1 MLPVRPAIGPHH
13 AGNGSQGTLYDRN
26 FVLMSKSI
34 RFFSLFATTL
44 LSLSLTAQV
53 GLVVEAK
60 VYQRPGVGPYVDV
73 NMALLGGTAVMK
85 PNERGFNQA
94 RVEVIT
100 IVEQEGA
107 IKAFSKTL
115 VLGQERTDSLAT
127 DIIHQEAFDLAP
139 GAYTLAIELRDQNST
154 DTTATRFNKPLAVG
168 ELPAGLD
175 ISEILL
181 AERIEKADNGERS
194 KYGYAPVPL
203 LTDYLPSSIG
213 SLEFYAEV
221 YNSDRY
227 FGTDSAY
234 LLTYQLESFEK
245 RTVVGAFKRNIR
257 SKGRP
262 VEPVIAAFDIGSL
275 PSGNYVVAIEVR
287 DRTGILLARRE
298 QMVQRNNPVSFAY
311 DMQAMQKMDLSHTF
325 AGAFNDRDSL
335 AQHIHSMRPIADP
348 LERKIIDDR
357 WKDRDMDQMR
367 RFFYSFW
374 ANRSADPEKAW
385 LEYRAQVIKVNKLFG
400 CRNKQGYETD
410 RGYVYLKYGAPNT
423 MMDRFNEMGTIPY
436 SIWHYYRVGPYSD
449 RRFVFYLPDLVTNC
463 FDMLHSDMPGEVQN
477 PQWNQILHSR
487 TTPVMG
493 VQTKDPNTIESDRVR
508 DFYNNPR

>member
-1 MLPVRPAIGPHH
+1 MMSRPLH
-13 AGNGSQGTLYDRN
+13 L
-26 FVLMSKSI
+26 
-34 RFFSLFATTL
+34 FSLFVAALFT
-44 LSLSLTAQV
+44 LSLSAQV
-53 GLVVEAK
+53 GLVVESK
-60 VYQRPGVGPYVDV
+60 VYQRPGIGPYVDV

-100 IVEQEGA
+100 IIEQAGA

-115 VLGQERTDSLAT
+115 VLGPERTDSLAV
-127 DIIHQEAFDLAP
+127 DIVHQEAFDLAP
-139 GAYTLAIELRDQNST
+139 GAYTLAIELRDQNNT
-154 DTTATRFNKPLAVG
+154 DTTATRFNAPLAVG
-168 ELPAGLD
+168 ELSAGLE

-181 AERIEKADNGERS
+181 AERIESAGSDERS
-194 KYGYAPVPL
+194 KYGYSPVPL

-227 FGTDSAY
+227 FGKDSAY
-234 LLTYQLESFEK
+234 LLTYQLESYEK

-275 PSGNYVVAIEVR
+275 PSGNYVLAIEVR
-287 DRTGILLARRE
+287 DRTGVLLARRE
-298 QMVQRNNPVSFAY
+298 QMIQRNNPVSFAY
-311 DMQAMQKMDLSHTF
+311 DMQAMEKMDLSHTF

-385 LEYRAQVIKVNKLFG
+385 LEYREQVIKVNKLFG
-400 CRNKQGYETD
+400 CRNKKGYETD

-436 SIWHYYRVGPYSD
+436 SIWHYYRIGPYSD

-463 FDMLHSDMPGEVQN
+463 FDLLHSEMPGEVQN
-477 PQWNQILHSR
+477 PQWNQILHAR

-493 VQTKDPNTIESDRVR
+493 VQTKDPNPIESDRVR
-508 DFYNNPR
+508 EFYTNPR